1 MNNDQLN
8 NQIQNDLKVIQE
20 LANKKAAM
28 QAAPQQP
35 TGSLG
40 GLIKQFTDSANAMI
54 DYINQ
59 NCTSDLALTEL
70 YNRHIE
76 VLSYLIL
83 QYKQERLRK

>member
-1 MNNDQLN
+1 MNNEQLN

-28 QAAPQQP
+28 QAAPQP
-35 TGSLG
+35 TSNLG